1 MERTGLLICIGLLG
15 YFHGISA
22 AALGAACSVD
32 GDCTVP
38 ATTDTKCQ
46 DSVCRLLV
54 TKSCTSNTDKC
65 VANAECGTGSLC
77 VCKTGYAASAANLC
91 LASLGTTCAANADC
105 DTTTVTGTLCDTYR
119 SAPVCAIGAAATCT
133 ANTDKCVYGA
143 TCSTT
148 CTCGTGYTATT
159 NMCLASLGTACQATT
174 GCATTVAG
182 TVCDVS
188 ASTAICAIGA
198 GSSCT
203 GQTTKCV
210 SGATCSTVG
219 TLCSCNTGYKRLFDN
234 TCYLCSGTAGVV
246 ASIALIFTLLGT
258 AVF

>member
-22 AALGAACSVD
+22 AALGAACTAD
-32 GDCTVP
+32 ADCTAP
-38 ATTDTKCQ
+38 ATADTKCQ
-46 DSVCRLLV
+46 NSVCRLLA
-54 TKSCTSNTDKC
+54 TKSCTGNTDKC

-91 LASLGTTCAANADC
+91 LASLGTTCAAVADC
-105 DTTTVTGTLCDTYR
+105 DTTTVTGTICDTQV
-119 SAPVCAIGAAATCT
+119 SAPV
-133 ANTDKCVYGA
+133 
-143 TCSTT
+143 
-148 CTCGTGYTATT
+148 
-159 NMCLASLGTACQATT
+159 
-174 GCATTVAG
+174 
-182 TVCDVS
+182 
-188 ASTAICAIGA
+188 CAIGA

-219 TLCSCNTGYKRLFDN
+219 TLCSCNTGYKRLFEN

-246 ASIALIFTLLGT
+246 ASVALIFALLGT